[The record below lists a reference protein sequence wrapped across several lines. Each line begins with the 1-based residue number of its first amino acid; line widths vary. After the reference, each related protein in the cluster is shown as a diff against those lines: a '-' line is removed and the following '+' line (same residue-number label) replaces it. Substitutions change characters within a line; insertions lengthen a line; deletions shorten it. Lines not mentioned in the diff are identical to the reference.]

1 MDRNIECCL
10 DPSNASSDRFSIK
23 AFKNNGLAVSEEAVD
38 RSDLVRRIQSLAGM
52 ASDQGLPHLMAL
64 LRSVAKRLEASLP
77 VEQPCVEPA
86 AIPRE

>member
-1 MDRNIECCL
+1 MDRNIECGFE
-10 DPSNASSDRFSIK
+10 PSSASSDGFSLK

-52 ASDQGLPHLMAL
+52 ASDQGLPHLMTL
-64 LRSVAKRLEASLP
+64 LRSVAERLEASLP

-86 AIPRE
+86 AITRE